1 MHTHADELLDQLSV
15 AYGEFWETWLVPTAI
30 GAGVWCARLHSD
42 HKHYINAESPAM
54 LETLMDR
61 DDQLAR
67 RVYSSA
73 ATGTRQGITPAATP
87 PSTSAPRDATAAAG
101 DATTAAGD
109 ATTAASEAGAKGDVA

>member
-30 GAGVWCARLHSD
+30 GAGVWCARLHAD

-54 LETLMDR
+54 LETLMDQ

-67 RVYSSA
+67 RVYTSA
-73 ATGTRQGITPAATP
+73 ATGTRQGITPAAGPAATP
-87 PSTSAPRDATAAAG
+87 PSTSAPRDATT
-101 DATTAAGD
+101 AT
-109 ATTAASEAGAKGDVA
+109 SETGARGDVA

>member
-30 GAGVWCARLHSD
+30 GAGVWCARLHAD

-73 ATGTRQGITPAATP
+73 ATDTRLGITPAAGPAATP
-87 PSTSAPRDATAAAG
+87 PSTSAPRDATT
-101 DATTAAGD
+101 AT
-109 ATTAASEAGAKGDVA
+109 SEAGARGDVA